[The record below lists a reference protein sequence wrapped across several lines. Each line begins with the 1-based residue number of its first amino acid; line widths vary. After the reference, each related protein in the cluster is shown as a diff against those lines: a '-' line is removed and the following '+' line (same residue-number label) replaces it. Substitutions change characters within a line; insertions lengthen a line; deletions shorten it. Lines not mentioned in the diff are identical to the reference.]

1 MLIAAV
7 EPEGAPVLS
16 GGQAGE
22 HRIPGIG
29 VGFVPAVL
37 NRSIIDEV
45 HAISDRDAFATA
57 RRLARDEGIIAGA
70 SSGAALHAALVIA
83 SRANMTDKTVVVLLA
98 DTGERYITTELF
110 ER

>member
-1 MLIAAV
+1 MV
-7 EPEGAPVLS
+7 K
-16 GGQAGE
+16 QASTGSQE
-22 HRIPGIG
+22 
-29 VGFVPAVL
+29 L